1 MTRETLEL
9 YGPWFKHPDGRFVD
23 ASELPKED
31 GRMARQADYHER
43 HGLMLKEMA
52 DLPVPAI
59 ELQALAAYD
68 ASDRHIPDSDLDD
81 EQPITLLVSTTLGEV
96 RRIRRMHA
104 MIARG
109 AELVAEDE
117 RARIAYEDSL

>member
-1 MTRETLEL
+1 MDLT
-9 YGPWFKHPDGRFVD
+9 PKIAGRPVD
-23 ASELPKED
+23 RHGIMLRQMAELP
-31 GRMARQADYHER
+31 
-43 HGLMLKEMA
+43 
-52 DLPVPAI
+52 VTAI
-59 ELQALAAYD
+59 ERQTLAAYD

-96 RRIRRMHA
+96 RRIRRTHA